1 MTSELRSNWPRRQR
15 MAAPLPRGEAPT
27 CRGVLLRGGAVV
39 LTRGSSSCTISPL
52 AKIRTI
58 LPGVRVPAGQYLSSD
73 LKRLKTHTHKTKH
86 QLTRDREML
95 AFNGRK
101 CNSGSSHW

>member
-1 MTSELRSNWPRRQR
+1 MTSELRSNCSRRQR
-15 MAAPLPRGEAPT
+15 VAAPLPRGEAPT

-58 LPGVRVPAGQYLSSD
+58 LPEVRVPAERHLSSD
-73 LKRLKTHTHKTKH
+73 LKRLQTHTHTNKTPID
-86 QLTRDREML
+86 QR
-95 AFNGRK
+95 
-101 CNSGSSHW
+101 